1 MKTNRLSTQT
11 RNNWLIDAGLA
22 LSAVTAMISGIYFLY
37 LPVGGYQGGRNPM
50 YGVHILFE
58 RHTWN
63 DLHTWGGVL
72 MIAIAAI
79 HLALHWSWVTNMTRR
94 TWKELT
100 GKCGCMNTRG
110 RWNLILNTVVAISFL
125 LTAVSGLYFLF
136 FPGGRGLTTPT
147 MIFTPAVWDL
157 IHTWAGVTLISAA
170 VLHFAIHWKW
180 VTKVTGKVIANLLPR
195 TSAGSLREGLPQ

>member
-1 MKTNRLSTQT
+1 MNTNRISTQT

-58 RHTWN
+58 RHTWD

-79 HLALHWSWVTNMTRR
+79 HLTLHWSWVTNMARR

-125 LTAVSGLYFLF
+125 LTAASGLYFLF
-136 FPGGRGLTTPT
+136 FPGGRGSTTPT
-147 MIFTPAVWDL
+147 MIFTQAVWDL

-180 VTKVTGKVIANLLPR
+180 VNKVTGKVIANFLPR
-195 TSAGSLREGLPQ
+195 TSTGNLREGLPQ